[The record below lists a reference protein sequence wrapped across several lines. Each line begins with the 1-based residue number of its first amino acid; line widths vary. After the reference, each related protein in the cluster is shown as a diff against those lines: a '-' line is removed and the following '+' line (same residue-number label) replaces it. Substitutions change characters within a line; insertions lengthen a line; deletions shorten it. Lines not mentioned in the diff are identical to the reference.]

1 MRRPLPLRCFL
12 AGTFAPIATR
22 ARASAPVLASLALAL
37 SLLFQPSALALGA
50 PGDAIIPGT
59 IQADA
64 TFEHIGV
71 VWWVQDDANH
81 NSALTL
87 EYRRLG
93 ESTWRPGAPAVRA
106 YPTLMVDGAP
116 LNLNYWAASALF
128 LQPGQTYEL
137 RLTLADPDGGGTAR
151 TVTAATRTELQAD
164 PAGRQR
170 YVVPGSGGGDG
181 SLARPYQGLTAAVGA
196 AQPGDIFNI
205 AAGVYSPFQLLAS
218 GTAGHPIV
226 FRGPGDGTAIV
237 DGAGT
242 SRGLVT
248 LGEYDQTIG
257 YVIVEGL
264 TLQNG
269 PWGVDAQR
277 DHDIAIRHNVIRN
290 VDDGVV
296 NRRDGGLEANQTI
309 ADNVITGR
317 TPWPGA
323 GIPEAEGIDLRGSG
337 NVVAHNMVRYFGD
350 CISVVPQTGPS
361 YGNDVYGN
369 DVSYCVDDGIEIDYN
384 WANARAWRN
393 RVMNARMGVS
403 VQPILGGPAYIFR
416 NEFFNLESEPI
427 KMHND
432 TTGYWVVHNTGV
444 KNGNGQ
450 GDDGA
455 MWRNAV
461 FRNNVFLGTRYAFE
475 FTTVPDE
482 GFRDFN
488 YNAWGTDHAAGS
500 QGDPDFKWNNTR
512 YARLSNL
519 QAIGVEVHGL
529 GASFANLVDDALP
542 AAWNVAVTPGSRDL
556 RLAPG
561 APEIN
566 AGAVLPNFND
576 PFVTDGQPDM
586 GAFEY
591 GQAPPAYGPRA
602 ASPDLSASTKQV
614 SPTLARAGDTL
625 TYTLT
630 LRNTG
635 DAAAS
640 ARLTDTL
647 PAEVENFG
655 GLWLSAGTGLCA
667 GGVFTWT
674 GSVSSDAPV
683 TIRFNVAVGASVISP
698 NAIVN
703 TAFVDAGTGQ
713 VWPRTATVIAN
724 GYAVYLPAIGR

>member
-1 MRRPLPLRCFL
+1 MSRWLLIPL
-12 AGTFAPIATR
+12 T
-22 ARASAPVLASLALAL
+22 L

-50 PGDAIIPGT
+50 PSAAPGDAVVPGA

-71 VWWVQDDANH
+71 VWWVQGDANH
-81 NSALTL
+81 NSGLTL
-87 EYRRLG
+87 EFRRLG
-93 ESTWRPGAPAVRA
+93 ESIWHPGAPAVRA
-106 YPTLMVDGAP
+106 YPTLIVDGAP

-137 RLTLADPDGGGTAR
+137 RLTLTDPDGGGTSQ
-151 TVTAATRTELQAD
+151 TVAAATRTELQAD

-181 SLARPYQGLTAAVGA
+181 SAAHPFQGLAAAASA
-196 AQPGDIFNI
+196 AQPGDIFNV
-205 AAGVYSPFQLLAS
+205 AGGIYSPFQLLAS

-226 FRGPGDGTAIV
+226 FRGPGDGTAFI

-242 SRGLVT
+242 IRGLVT
-248 LGEYDQTIG
+248 LGEYNQTIG

-269 PWGVDAQR
+269 AWGVDAQR
-277 DHDIAIRHNVIRN
+277 DYDIAIRHNVIQN

-317 TPWPGA
+317 TPWPGT
-323 GIPEAEGIDLRGSG
+323 GIPAAEGIDLRGSG
-337 NVVAHNMVRYFGD
+337 NVVAHNTVRYFGD

-369 DVSYCVDDGIEIDYN
+369 DVAYCVDDGIEIDYN
-384 WANARAWRN
+384 QANVRAWRN

-403 VQPILGGPAYIFR
+403 VQPIRGGPAYIFR
-416 NEFFNLESEPI
+416 NEFFNLESDPI

-444 KNGNGQ
+444 KIDNGQ

-482 GFRDFN
+482 GFRDFD
-488 YNAWGTDHAAGS
+488 YDAWATNHAAGS
-500 QGDPDFKWNNTR
+500 PSDPDFKWNNVR
-512 YARLSNL
+512 YSRLPNL

-529 GASFANLVDDALP
+529 AASFTHLVNAALP
-542 AAWNVAVTPGSRDL
+542 ASWDVAVTPGSRDL
-556 RLAPG
+556 RLVTD

-566 AGAVLPNFND
+566 SGAVLSNIND

-586 GAFEY
+586 GALEY
-591 GQAPPAYGPRA
+591 GQAAPTYGPRA
-602 ASPDLSASTKQV
+602 ALPDLSPSTKQV
-614 SPTLARAGDTL
+614 SSTVPRAGDTL

-630 LRNTG
+630 LRNVG
-635 DAAAS
+635 DAPAS

-647 PAEVENFG
+647 PAEVEYLGN
-655 GLWLSAGTGLCA
+655 LWMSAGTGLYV
-667 GGVFTWT
+667 GGVLTWT

-683 TIRFNVAVGASVISP
+683 TIRFNVAVGASITSP
-698 NAIVN
+698 KALVN
-703 TAFVDAGTGQ
+703 TAFVDDGIGQ
-713 VWPRTATVIAN
+713 VWPRTATAIAN
-724 GYAVYLPAIGR
+724 GLALYLPVIRR